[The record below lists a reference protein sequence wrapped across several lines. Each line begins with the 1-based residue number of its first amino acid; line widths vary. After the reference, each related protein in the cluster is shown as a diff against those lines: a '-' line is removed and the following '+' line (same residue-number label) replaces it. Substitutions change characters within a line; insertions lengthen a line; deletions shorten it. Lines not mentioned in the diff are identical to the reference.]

1 MLDFSQ
7 TVLDGLVN
15 GAIIALAALG
25 ITIVFSISRFAN
37 VAHGDLMTFGAYIG
51 LMVNLRLGG
60 GLVTFAAG
68 AMVVTIIVGLMI
80 HRVVFRPIERRS
92 SVALLITSIG
102 LSLIIRNVIA
112 WIWGFDIR
120 GYDLP
125 IERPNVYF
133 GLRITPSETLILF
146 IAIAAMILFF
156 FLLRGTRIGKEMRA
170 VSDLPDL
177 ARVTGIDTARV
188 TRWVWTWALGTAA
201 LAGVLLGV
209 KTILTPNMGWD
220 LLLPAFAA
228 TILGGIGNPAGAVLG
243 AFIVSVAQELS
254 TYVVSDN
261 YKQMIAFGIL
271 ILVLLWRPGGLFG
284 RKGRL

>member
-60 GLVTFAAG
+60 GLFTFAAG

>member
-37 VAHGDLMTFGAYIG
+37 VAHGDLMTFGAYIA

-60 GLVTFAAG
+60 GLVTFTAG

-80 HRVVFRPIERRS
+80 HRVVFRPIEQRS

-177 ARVTGIDTARV
+177 ARVTGIDTTRV

-228 TILGGIGNPAGAVLG
+228 TILGGIGNPVGAVLG
-243 AFIVSVAQELS
+243 AFIVSVTQELS
-254 TYVVSDN
+254 TYVVPDN